1 MRHLYLFFLTKHVW
15 QLCHFVYS
23 NMKITEVTLIANLWR
38 CTVVFFSFPILLLDL
53 IFFDTS
59 HINLA
64 SMSGHYIPLSLET
77 VFNCPFIVSCPC
89 SQPDRHILYIQFIVM
104 KTRIIMMPTL
114 SSGYWKLRVVMI
126 PTLFSLVAPQV
137 VIMTTC
143 GATSGNK
150 VGIVTT
156 LDYDNLRCYQWQQ
169 SWHCDNS
176 RFSVETQGLL
186 VESNHLDPCMN
197 KTYLDPWID
206 DHVKFSV
213 LVTFL
218 CLQL

>member
-1 MRHLYLFFLTKHVW
+1 MLFFLTKHAW

-150 VGIVTT
+150 VGIVIT
-156 LDYDNLRCYQWQQ
+156 RFQWK
-169 SWHCDNS
+169 
-176 RFSVETQGLL
+176 TQGLL
-186 VESNHLDPCMN
+186 GAVSIR
-197 KTYLDPWID
+197 KT
-206 DHVKFSV
+206 V
-213 LVTFL
+213 LPGMAIPMLKIRRPNGRLIFNMEIAIRR
-218 CLQL
+218 